1 MNSIFLI
8 LFHFLATKLFNFVLT
23 AVRRNTFL
31 INVDRFVTS
40 TAIISRSVP
49 HIDVN
54 IPGEHWKVNK
64 KVHLKS
70 RTLFNRVSGS
80 EKSLQSQVAHCTY
93 YACA

>member
-40 TAIISRSVP
+40 IAIISRSVP
-49 HIDVN
+49 HRREHT
-54 IPGEHWKVNK
+54 PSEHWKVNK

-70 RTLFNRVSGS
+70 SDSV
-80 EKSLQSQVAHCTY
+80 
-93 YACA
+93 